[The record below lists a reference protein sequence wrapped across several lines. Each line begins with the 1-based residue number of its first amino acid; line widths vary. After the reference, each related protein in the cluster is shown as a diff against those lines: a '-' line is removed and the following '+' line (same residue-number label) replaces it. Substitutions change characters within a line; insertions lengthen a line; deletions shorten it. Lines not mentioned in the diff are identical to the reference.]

1 VHRESQRDE
10 MPPLVSPES
19 LLSRRTREPQHDV
32 MPPLLSWYASIE
44 APLSEDFVPELLL
57 PAAIEQPQ
65 QAHQELVDL
74 DQIPRPKCDQDI
86 ASLDQESAIGPCIA
100 MLCVQR
106 TASCVRIAN
115 CNALR
120 AEKRQLQ
127 RRIRDLE
134 NRRQRLLG
142 MIHPDAVADAL
153 NAPVSRN
160 SCGISGSVLWHGSAE
175 NKDETKADYEEA
187 SLSLSLECIRVCFR
201 SRT

>member
-86 ASLDQESAIGPCIA
+86 ASLDQESAIGPC
-100 MLCVQR
+100 
-106 TASCVRIAN
+106 AN
-115 CNALR
+115 CNALC
-120 AEKRQLQ
+120 AENRQLRANCELQ
-127 RRIRDLE
+127 
-134 NRRQRLLG
+134 
-142 MIHPDAVADAL
+142 
-153 NAPVSRN
+153 
-160 SCGISGSVLWHGSAE
+160 CSACR
-175 NKDETKADYEEA
+175 EA
-187 SLSLSLECIRVCFR
+187 SAPE
-201 SRT
+201 TYP